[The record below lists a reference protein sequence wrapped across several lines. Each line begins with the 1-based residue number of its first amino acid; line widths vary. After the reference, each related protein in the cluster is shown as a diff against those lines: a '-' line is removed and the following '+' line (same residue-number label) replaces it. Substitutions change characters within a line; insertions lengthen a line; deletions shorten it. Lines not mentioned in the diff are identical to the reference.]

1 MNDEPTVYFDDR
13 TGDPLPVFE
22 DDPDDGDNVCPE
34 CGACSRTIIGLKYL
48 NDDPEL
54 PVANKYG
61 FWTNE
66 KLSDNAEAW
75 LGGATQHPG
84 SWWTDW
90 QQWVDKHGGG
100 KVAARV
106 PGKGK
111 LKAIEDAPGSYVS
124 VRLDGKAG
132 T

>member
-1 MNDEPTVYFDDR
+1 MSTIEDHIAPWKTVYAGSRVFNS
-13 TGDPLPVFE
+13 PVRFVLGGSGHIAGTVN
-22 DDPDDGDNVCPE
+22 P
-34 CGACSRTIIGLKYL
+34 
-48 NDDPEL
+48 

-61 FWTNE
+61 YWTNE

-111 LKAIEDAPGSYVS
+111 LKAIEDAPGSYMS
-124 VRLDGKAG
+124 VRLDGKTG
-132 T
+132 V